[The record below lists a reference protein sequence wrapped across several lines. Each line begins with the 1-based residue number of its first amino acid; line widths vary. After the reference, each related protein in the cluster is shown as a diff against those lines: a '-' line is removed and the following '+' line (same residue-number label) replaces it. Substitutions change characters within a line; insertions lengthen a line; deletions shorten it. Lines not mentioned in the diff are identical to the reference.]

1 MESRFAIKLTRSDSL
16 RLTGAGLVKQMED
29 WNYSS
34 FKDYAGFRQGTLC
47 NKELAAKFC
56 LYNSSDFIEE
66 SHKQISTEIL
76 TALK

>member
-1 MESRFAIKLTRSDSL
+1 
-16 RLTGAGLVKQMED
+16 MED

-34 FKDYAGFRQGTLC
+34 FKDYAGLRQGTLC

-76 TALK
+76 TILK